1 MDRLVVVAR
10 SGCRVSPVWP
20 SVTLGDT
27 AGACVVRVWY
37 ACWYQ
42 TSRELDGTQS
52 ISNERSGGQVV
63 ALVAVAAAVVVASA
77 AFVAAEGVAVAV
89 GCFFLRTVW
98 VHRRDRTDRT
108 GKRVRVAV
116 FGAAVLLVSAL
127 RVLER
132 RGVPEPVDVGGR
144 EPARDAAKWV

>member
-42 TSRELDGTQS
+42 TSRELDDTQS

-63 ALVAVAAAVVVASA
+63 ALVVAAVVVAPA
-77 AFVAAEGVAVAV
+77 TFAAAEGVVVAV
-89 GCFFLRTVW
+89 GCFFLRIVW
-98 VHRRDRTDRT
+98 VYRRDRTDRT
-108 GKRVRVAV
+108 GKRVRIVASD
-116 FGAAVLLVSAL
+116 AAVLRVSTL

-132 RGVPEPVDVGGR
+132 
-144 EPARDAAKWV
+144 

>member
-42 TSRELDGTQS
+42 TSRELDDTQS

-63 ALVAVAAAVVVASA
+63 ALVVAAVVVAPA
-77 AFVAAEGVAVAV
+77 AFAAAEGVVVAV
-89 GCFFLRTVW
+89 GCFFLRIVRI
-98 VHRRDRTDRT
+98 RRHGRTDRT
-108 GKRVRVAV
+108 GKRVRVAA

-127 RVLER
+127 RVLGR
-132 RGVPEPVDVGGR
+132 REVPEPVVVGDR
-144 EPARDAAKWV
+144 EPARDVVKWV